1 MNCWL
6 QKEYIGIGTAAHS
19 YMQNVRY
26 SNCNNI
32 EKYIKNMEEEE
43 NKNIYEIEEIQELED
58 RKKEYML
65 LGLRKID
72 GVQISKFKEK
82 YIDNPLFIYRK
93 ELNLLVEEGLINID
107 GDFIKLTN
115 KGIDF
120 ANLVWEEFV

>member
-1 MNCWL
+1 
-6 QKEYIGIGTAAHS
+6 
-19 YMQNVRY
+19 
-26 SNCNNI
+26 
-32 EKYIKNMEEEE
+32 MEEEE

-107 GDFIKLTN
+107 GDFIRLTN

>member
-1 MNCWL
+1 M
-6 QKEYIGIGTAAHS
+6 
-19 YMQNVRY
+19 
-26 SNCNNI
+26 
-32 EKYIKNMEEEE
+32 
-43 NKNIYEIEEIQELED
+43 ED

-107 GDFIKLTN
+107 GDFIRLTN

-120 ANLVWEEFV
+120 ANLVWEKFV